1 MHDRAYRMQVASQN
15 VGYNQPPH
23 ISYYVSDDN
32 NEYDMRKT
40 AGYIKTVHNGQT
52 ELRTENKPSPIF
64 QFKLNVTD
72 NVVSILNKTKQ
83 PLSAILYK
91 VKYNENKHLKAER

>member
-1 MHDRAYRMQVASQN
+1 MQVASQN

-83 PLSAILYK
+83 PLLAILYK
-91 VKYNENKHLKAER
+91 VKYKKIKHLKMQRR